1 MDTSLNSAL
10 HYFLGSVP
18 TVYTYKCNALI
29 IVRSQTFFKIFWNFS
44 VDFCP
49 PWPKVWNFFYWRTFQ
64 LFTHPH
70 TPGSMMWVCRWCDV
84 SLRPWAFP
92 SSLNRGCGVVEE
104 NMKKFQT
111 FGHGW
116 KVGWPKVIYHLR
128 FFDVVRKSKIWNFEN
143 EYFGFRMVATTVTLR
158 PPSRWYSE
166 ETPPRGGPHGYILR
180 LDELFFRTC
189 DFCVALKI
197 DFFLR

>member
-1 MDTSLNSAL
+1 MQRTDNRPISNIFKKFLKFLCWFLSTLAKSLKLFFS
-10 HYFLGSVP
+10 
-18 TVYTYKCNALI
+18 CNF
-29 IVRSQTFFKIFWNFS
+29 RIFT
-44 VDFCP
+44 C
-49 PWPKVWNFFYWRTFQ
+49 
-64 LFTHPH
+64 PH
-70 TPGSMMWVCRWCDV
+70 TPGSMMRLHHWWGFVDIPSCF
-84 SLRPWAFP
+84 A
-92 SSLNRGCGVVEE
+92 SSLNRGCGVAEKKS
-104 NMKKFQT
+104 KKFQT

-166 ETPPRGGPHGYILR
+166 ETPPRGGPHGYI
-180 LDELFFRTC
+180 F
-189 DFCVALKI
+189 